1 MSGSSLVTGA
11 TGFTGGHLCR
21 SLVEDGESVVAF
33 VRTTSDTSGLE
44 ELGVECRTVDI
55 TDPADVRSAFEP
67 FDRVYH
73 LAAAFR
79 TEHPDHDV
87 FRRVNVEAT
96 RHLLDAAEAAGVGRF
111 VHCSTVG
118 VQGEI
123 EDPPATEAYRARPG
137 DHYQATKLEG
147 ERLARSRFSEG
158 LEGTVVRP
166 VGIYGPG
173 DTRFLKLFRAVDRRR
188 FVMIGS
194 GDTLYHLTYVEDL
207 VRGFRLAAR
216 RPEAVGEIFTIG
228 GPRYTTLRELV
239 DTVADVLGRPRPRL
253 RVPYRPV
260 YWASV
265 VCERLCRF
273 LGVEPPLFPR
283 RVEFFAL
290 DRAFDIGKAREL
302 LGYEPRVDLETG
314 LRRTAEWYREQG
326 LL

>member
-1 MSGSSLVTGA
+1 MERASLVTGA
-11 TGFTGGHLCR
+11 TGFTGRHLCR
-21 SLVEDGESVVAF
+21 LLAGDGERLVAF
-33 VRTTSDTSGLE
+33 VRPTSDTGLLE

-55 TDPADVRSAFEP
+55 TDPEQVRAGFEP

-79 TEHPDHDV
+79 TEHADRDV
-87 FRRVNVEAT
+87 FRQVNVEAT

-123 EDPPATEAYRARPG
+123 EDPPAAEDDPVSPG

-147 ERLARSRFSEG
+147 ERLARRRFGGG

-173 DTRFLKLFRAVDRRR
+173 DTRFLKLFRAVDRGT

-194 GDTLYHLTYVEDL
+194 GETLYHLTYVEDL
-207 VRGFRLAAR
+207 VRGIRLAGR
-216 RPEAVGEIFTIG
+216 RPEAVGEVFTLG

-239 DTVADVLGRPRPRL
+239 DLLADVLDRPRPRL
-253 RVPYRPV
+253 RVPYAPV

-265 VCERLCRF
+265 VCARVCRT

-283 RVEFFAL
+283 RVEFFDL
-290 DRAFDIGKAREL
+290 DRAFDITRAREK

-314 LRRTAEWYREQG
+314 LRRTAEWYRERG

>member
-1 MSGSSLVTGA
+1 MGRASLVTGA
-11 TGFTGGHLCR
+11 TGFTGRHLCR
-21 SLVEDGESVVAF
+21 RLVEEGEEPVAF
-33 VRTTSDTSGLE
+33 VRPTSDTSFLDDP
-44 ELGVECRTVDI
+44 GVECRTVDI
-55 TDPADVRSAFEP
+55 TDPGEVRAGFEP

-79 TEHPDHDV
+79 SEHPDRDV
-87 FRRVNVEAT
+87 FRRVNVDAT
-96 RHLLDAAEAAGVGRF
+96 RHLLDAAEEAGVGRF

-123 EDPPATEAYRARPG
+123 EDPPATEAYRTKPG

-147 ERLARSRFSEG
+147 ERLARRRFEG
-158 LEGTVVRP
+158 GLPGTVVRP

-173 DTRFLKLFRAVDRRR
+173 DTRFLKLFRAVDRGH

-194 GDTLYHLTYVEDL
+194 GETLYHLTYVEDL
-207 VRGFRLAAR
+207 VRGIRLAAR
-216 RPEAVGEIFTIG
+216 RPEATGEVFTLG

-265 VCERLCRF
+265 VCERVCRF

-283 RVEFFAL
+283 RVEFFGL
-290 DRAFDIGKAREL
+290 DRAFDISKAREM
-302 LGYEPRVDLETG
+302 LGYEPRVDLEEG
-314 LRRTAEWYREQG
+314 LRRTAEWYREEG

>member
-1 MSGSSLVTGA
+1 MPRPSLVTGA

-21 SLVEDGESVVAF
+21 SLAEDGRPVVAF
-33 VRTTSDTSGLE
+33 VRPTSETAGLE
-44 ELGVECRTVDI
+44 ALGVECRTVDI
-55 TDPADVRSAFEP
+55 TDPREVRQGFEP
-67 FDRVYH
+67 FERVYH

-87 FRRVNVEAT
+87 FRQVNVEAT

-123 EDPPATEAYRARPG
+123 EDPPATEEYRTSPG
-137 DHYQATKLEG
+137 DHYQQTKLEG
-147 ERLARSRFSEG
+147 ERLARRRFAEG
-158 LEGTVVRP
+158 LAGTVVRP

-173 DTRFLKLFRAVDRRR
+173 DTRFLKLFRAVDRGR

-194 GDTLYHLTYVEDL
+194 GETLYHLTYVEDL
-207 VRGFRLAAR
+207 VRGIRLAAR
-216 RPEAVGEIFTIG
+216 RPEAVGEVFTIG
-228 GPRYTTLRELV
+228 GPRWTTLRELV
-239 DTVADVLGRPRPRL
+239 DTLADVLEVPRPRL
-253 RVPYRPV
+253 RIPYAPV

-265 VCERLCRF
+265 VCERACRP
-273 LGVEPPLFPR
+273 LGIEPPLFPR

-290 DRAFDIGKAREL
+290 DRAFDISKAREL
-302 LGYEPRVDLETG
+302 LGYEPRVDLESG
-314 LRRTAEWYREQG
+314 LRRTAGWYRQQG

>member
-1 MSGSSLVTGA
+1 MARASLVTGA

-21 SLVEDGESVVAF
+21 RLADDGADVVAF
-33 VRTTSDTSGLE
+33 VRPTSDTELLR

-55 TDPADVRSAFEP
+55 TDAGEVRGAFQP

-79 TEHPDHDV
+79 TEHPDEGV
-87 FRRVNVEAT
+87 FRRVNVDAT
-96 RHLLDAAEAAGVGRF
+96 RHLLDAAASAGVGRF

-123 EDPPATEAYRARPG
+123 EDPPATEAYRTKPG
-137 DHYQATKLEG
+137 DLYQETKLEG
-147 ERLARSRFSEG
+147 ERLARRRFDAG
-158 LEGTVVRP
+158 LPGTVVRP

-173 DTRFLKLFRAVDRRR
+173 DTRFLKLFRAVDRGH

-207 VRGFRLAAR
+207 VRGIRLAAE
-216 RPEAVGEIFTIG
+216 RPAALGEVFTLG
-228 GPRYTTLRELV
+228 GPRYTTLDELV
-239 DTVADVLGRPRPRL
+239 ATIADVLDRPRPRL

-265 VCERLCRF
+265 VCQRVCRA
-273 LGVEPPLFPR
+273 LGVEAPLFPR

-290 DRAFDIGKAREL
+290 DRAFDIDKAREL
-302 LGYEPRVDLETG
+302 LGYRPRVDLETG